1 MQRYLG
7 WGSDAAELSLEDQTA
22 AVCQSEHPV
31 GADLHSQDEQMD
43 NLRQFQFHLLL
54 APHYYKIISH
64 ELKKYN
70 LPLWNLIYLHWWW
83 SVYQA
88 NFNLQQQKLTFLIPQ
103 FTSEPWPCLVGL
115 SRTTPSRYSDSSS
128 VLMWWGL
135 SNGFSNPFRESLK
148 KKTKKTTN

>member
-54 APHYYKIISH
+54 APHYYKSFLMNWKNIIYH
-64 ELKKYN
+64 YE
-70 LPLWNLIYLHWWW
+70 I
-83 SVYQA
+83 
-88 NFNLQQQKLTFLIPQ
+88 
-103 FTSEPWPCLVGL
+103 
-115 SRTTPSRYSDSSS
+115 
-128 VLMWWGL
+128 
-135 SNGFSNPFRESLK
+135 
-148 KKTKKTTN
+148 